1 MTSRRSLTSYQCVRL
16 FYRGMLDVDGS
27 MRRSFVPP
35 LLARATRNDRLA
47 GRTGEVGGN
56 DVGGVPVA
64 GDAGAVVPHRGARI
78 GVGGGFLDVAQRD
91 AGIERGGDECVT
103 QRVRAVRLVDAGAA
117 RRDARTPRS
126 ARVQLRARQRRVGD
140 GAHVDLPQAA

>member
-1 MTSRRSLTSYQCVRL
+1 VRWQGSGL
-16 FYRGMLDVDGS
+16 AAPIDGS
-27 MRRSFVPP
+27 SVIIGAAPVAGAA
-35 LLARATRNDRLA
+35 LNLASA
-47 GRTGEVGGN
+47 GGAGEVGGD
-56 DVGGVPVA
+56 DVGGMAVE
-64 GDAGAVVPHRGARI
+64 GDSGAVVAHGRPRI
-78 GVGGGFLDVAQRD
+78 GVRGGFLDVAQRD